1 MSNTIT
7 ITAATGEDMQAL
19 GERLAKLA
27 RGGDVLLLS
36 GPLGAGKTTFA
47 QGFGVGLGIGEP
59 IVSPTFTIARE
70 LEGRFADGSPAHLVH
85 VDAYR
90 LGGNAYAPGQD
101 TVGRLLDELE
111 SLGLDEELED
121 PGEHT
126 VILMEW
132 GEQMAAALAPERLE
146 IHIDRPLDRGKTLTL
161 SKTHPTWPT
170 APHAVASSA
179 GCTVVGSLA
188 QGVFKHMQTLVI
200 DTSYGSTVGVVGHEP
215 IVETDSRTHVE
226 KLQVNIAQAVEQAG
240 LQASDITRI
249 VVGVGPAPFTGLRAG
264 IVAAKALAFATG
276 AQLVGQDV
284 LAPQCLAHT
293 QATDDRRHLTLAVN
307 DARRRQLYFALYDG
321 GTVADGV
328 GQSPITLIDMDI
340 DYPDSITMR
349 VNDVLTKLADT
360 GKPYVVDVIG
370 HGAVKYAQSWN
381 AIASLGEVDDHAL
394 LDEGAEGLARFA
406 AFTTSEQA
414 LAEPTPV
421 EPLYLRRPDVSV
433 PNPLKHVLNHA
444 GAERTE

>member
-47 QGFGVGLGIGEP
+47 QGFGAGLGIGEP

-132 GEQMAAALAPERLE
+132 GEQMASTLLRNVWKSISTARSMTGRTTKPRRGSRQAMAPESSRWY
-146 IHIDRPLDRGKTLTL
+146 RSARRGMGRV
-161 SKTHPTWPT
+161 SR
-170 APHAVASSA
+170 
-179 GCTVVGSLA
+179 
-188 QGVFKHMQTLVI
+188 
-200 DTSYGSTVGVVGHEP
+200 
-215 IVETDSRTHVE
+215 DSRP
-226 KLQVNIAQAVEQAG
+226 
-240 LQASDITRI
+240 R
-249 VVGVGPAPFTGLRAG
+249 PP
-264 IVAAKALAFATG
+264 
-276 AQLVGQDV
+276 
-284 LAPQCLAHT
+284 
-293 QATDDRRHLTLAVN
+293 DDG
-307 DARRRQLYFALYDG
+307 D
-321 GTVADGV
+321 
-328 GQSPITLIDMDI
+328 
-340 DYPDSITMR
+340 
-349 VNDVLTKLADT
+349 
-360 GKPYVVDVIG
+360 
-370 HGAVKYAQSWN
+370 
-381 AIASLGEVDDHAL
+381 
-394 LDEGAEGLARFA
+394 
-406 AFTTSEQA
+406 
-414 LAEPTPV
+414 
-421 EPLYLRRPDVSV
+421 
-433 PNPLKHVLNHA
+433 
-444 GAERTE
+444 